1 MTLQPETWD
10 LIKLLGGLGALLA
23 IFTGVI
29 FWSVKAQVSRVTSSN
44 DKTSQELRQHID
56 DKIDGLGQEVKSQ
69 TQRIDAHDR
78 EIQKQKVAQL
88 ELRNEMLERMHN
100 GYVRHGD
107 IEKIQTQ
114 ISALF
119 ARLDKVIFSKQ
130 SGGSDT

>member
-10 LIKLLGGLGALLA
+10 LLKLLGALGTLLA

-29 FWSVKAQVSRVTSSN
+29 FWSVKAQVSRVTESN
-44 DKTSQELRQHID
+44 DKTSTELREHID
-56 DKIDGLGQEVKSQ
+56 EKLETFGQTVKSQ
-69 TQRIDAHDR
+69 SERLDAHDR
-78 EIQKQKVAQL
+78 ELQNHKYAQL
-88 ELRNEMLERMHN
+88 QLRNEMLEKMHT

-119 ARLDKVIFSKQ
+119 ARLDKVIFQK
-130 SGGSDT
+130 SGGSVDS